1 MPFRRSRAVS
11 ITVRGTP
18 SSGRAGLM
26 TVGRRDGSTL
36 SVYLAGL
43 EHTLT
48 RLTAAGK
55 RVVFVLDTP
64 ELDFDPSTCV
74 RRPVQF
80 SLRSPC
86 VVPRAKVERRLTRA
100 ETRILAVLAR
110 YPDVKVFNPLPF
122 LCDAQNC
129 YARRDGEFMYADRDH
144 LTPDGSRYVG
154 KWLARDIEDAGGT

>member
-1 MPFRRSRAVS
+1 
-11 ITVRGTP
+11 
-18 SSGRAGLM
+18 
-26 TVGRRDGSTL
+26 
-36 SVYLAGL
+36 
-43 EHTLT
+43 
-48 RLTAAGK
+48 
-55 RVVFVLDTP
+55 VFVLDTP

-86 VVPRAKVERRLTRA
+86 AVPRAKVERRLTRT

-110 YPDVKVFNPLPF
+110 YPGVKVFNPLPF

-129 YARRDGEFMYADRDH
+129 YARRGGEFMYADRDH

-154 KWLARDIEDAGGT
+154 KWLAQDVEDADGT